1 MSPSELATVLVVDD
15 EPDVADAYAAQLRGE
30 YDVLT
35 AHSGE
40 AGLAKLDPDVDV
52 VLLARRMP
60 DVRGADVLE
69 EIRDRQLDARVAMVT
84 AVDPDF
90 EIIDMAFDDYVV
102 KPVSRSDLVDTIE
115 RLLNCAAYE
124 ERFREFYALASKHA
138 ALSANKPTAEL
149 RSSEEFRE
157 LEDRLA
163 RLRSELD
170 DIADQFDGED
180 YAAVFREVEGR
191 ALSPLD
197 E

>member
-1 MSPSELATVLVVDD
+1 MSPSERATVLVVDD

-30 YDVLT
+30 YEVLT

-52 VLLARRMP
+52 VLLDRRMP
-60 DVRGADVLE
+60 DVRGADVLD
-69 EIRDRQLDARVAMVT
+69 EIRDRDLEARVAMVT

-90 EIIDMAFDDYVV
+90 EIIDMPFDDYVV
-102 KPVSRSDLVDTIE
+102 KPVSRSELIDTIE

-149 RSSEEFRE
+149 RSSEEFQD
-157 LEDRLA
+157 LEERLEQ
-163 RLRSELD
+163 LRTELD
-170 DIADQFDGED
+170 DIAERFDGED
-180 YAAVFREVEGR
+180 YAAVLREVDGR